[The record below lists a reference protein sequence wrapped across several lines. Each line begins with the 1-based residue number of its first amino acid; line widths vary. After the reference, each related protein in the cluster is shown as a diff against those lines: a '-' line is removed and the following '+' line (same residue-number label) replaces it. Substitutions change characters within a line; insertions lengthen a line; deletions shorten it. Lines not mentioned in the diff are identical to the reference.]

1 MMIFIQEGKN
11 NMLNT
16 KVSTII
22 SSLKAMIS
30 EAYTY
35 YKSLPIY
42 GKVIFIIVLII
53 CKIGPDFIMF
63 PILMKWVRTHS
74 KRTEN

>member
-1 MMIFIQEGKN
+1 
-11 NMLNT
+11 MLNT

-42 GKVIFIIVLII
+42 GKVIFITVLII